1 MKKTSSTK
9 RVFYIALFTFL
20 GVMLQ
25 FLLHAAFEMWYI
37 GLLLSDFT
45 TYSLGFS
52 WDALWTMHHIA
63 SVILLVASV
72 AFGLWQGIFW
82 WKRVGSLELRSA
94 WWERIYNR
102 KKDT

>member
-1 MKKTSSTK
+1 MNKGLQATK
-9 RVFYIALFTFL
+9 RVFYIVLFTLL
-20 GVMLQ
+20 GILLQ

-37 GLLLSDFT
+37 GLLLADFE

-52 WDALWTMHHIA
+52 WEG
-63 SVILLVASV
+63 LLVIHHVGTIVLLVVGAVLGS
-72 AFGLWQGIFW
+72 WQGLF
-82 WKRVGSLELRSA
+82 